1 MILDKKI
8 WYFVF
13 VETDKEISFDSF
25 NPYDLTLEYRRQY
38 LYAFVKGEKDSYEI
52 SRQYGQEIAD
62 ECNKSGIKKVL
73 IEEDIKENISMSDMY
88 RFASEIPEL
97 GFHGVRIAFFDR
109 QESQHQLN
117 QFGETVATNRGLVSR
132 VFNNFAVAEKCLLS
146 E

>member
-1 MILDKKI
+1 M
-8 WYFVF
+8 
-13 VETDKEISFDSF
+13 ETDKEHPFEASS
-25 NPYDLTLEYRRQY
+25 PYELTLEYRPHF
-38 LYAFVKGEKDSYEI
+38 LYAFIRGDKDSYEI
-52 SRQYGQEIAD
+52 SRQYWQEIAD

-73 IEEDIKENISMSDMY
+73 IEEDIEENISMPDMY

-97 GFHGVRIAFFDR
+97 GFHGVRVAFVDR

-132 VFNNFAVAEKCLLS
+132 VFTSFAEAEKWLLS